1 MLSVTSKLLLTKAL
15 GTSASATSP
24 TSPTAAQSASAATG
38 RNALNQPANTP
49 LQPQTQTATQD
60 PRHAHLL
67 AQGQSALSELPAFT
81 HSVANV
87 GQFSRMLDGWDKYS
101 ATPRHQRAE
110 LTAMTDTRKTL
121 GSTLPATPD
130 MSARVELWSLDRSR
144 GPVTGEGM
152 MDAIERGL
160 ADFDGKGAAKEFN
173 QFAQWAHK
181 NASRLTPE
189 ANQVLGLYAKH
200 ARKAQAK
207 GESDIPLRDFFK
219 MLGEMK
225 GVKGVKEG
233 SVPAELARLDGLQ
246 GPISGD
252 QMADA
257 IRHGSKASEGAEA
270 ADEFHLFNDWA
281 NKNAHRMTP
290 EARRMLETYGKVT
303 GAAGA
308 NVPESERSMT
318 KQSMPQVR
326 DLRTSMALL
335 ELSLQPGRVSGRDM
349 LGAIRRSMGDMDGK
363 SVTDEYKL
371 IADWARANPAK
382 LSPEAERV
390 MDIYTRFNDAARARG
405 RSGISFSATQQMLR
419 EMREAAQP
427 ERMPAAAFR
436 ALSITA

>member
-1 MLSVTSKLLLTKAL
+1 MLSVTSKLLLTKAF
-15 GTSASATSP
+15 GTSASANAS
-24 TSPTAAQSASAATG
+24 TATHGATA
-38 RNALNQPANTP
+38 RELNNPANLTA
-49 LQPQTQTATQD
+49 QTQTQTTTQD
-60 PRHAHLL
+60 PRHGQLL

-87 GQFSRMLDGWDKYS
+87 GQFSRVLDGWDKYPAGS
-101 ATPRHQRAE
+101 RNPTAHQKGD
-110 LTAMTDTRKTL
+110 LTAMSDTRKTL
-121 GSTLPATPD
+121 ASSMLPATPD

-144 GPVTGEGM
+144 GPVTGERM

-160 ADFDGKGAAKEFN
+160 GDFDGQGAAKEFQ
-173 QFAQWAHK
+173 QFADWASK
-181 NASRLTPE
+181 NASRMTPE
-189 ANQVLGLYAKH
+189 AHQVLGLYAKH
-200 ARKAQAK
+200 ARRAQAK
-207 GESDIPLRDFFK
+207 GEGDIALREFFK

-233 SVPAELARLDGLQ
+233 SVPAELARLEQTQ

-257 IRHGSKASEGAEA
+257 IRRGSKASEGPEA

-281 NKNAHRMTP
+281 SKNAHRMTP

-308 NVPESERSMT
+308 GVPEAERSMT
-318 KQSMPQVR
+318 KQEVPQVR

-390 MDIYTRFNDAARARG
+390 MDIYTRFNEAAQARG

>member
-1 MLSVTSKLLLTKAL
+1 MLSVTSKLLLTKAF
-15 GTSASATSP
+15 GTSASAQSSSAT
-24 TSPTAAQSASAATG
+24 QSAAAS
-38 RNALNQPANTP
+38 RDLNNPANLTT
-49 LQPQTQTATQD
+49 QTQTQTTTQD
-60 PRHAHLL
+60 PRQGQLL
-67 AQGQSALSELPAFT
+67 AQGPSALSELPAFT
-81 HSVANV
+81 HSVGNV
-87 GQFSRMLDGWDKYS
+87 GQFSRMLDGWDKYPS
-101 ATPRHQRAE
+101 NPRHARND
-110 LTAMTDTRKTL
+110 LTAMTDTRKTMA
-121 GSTLPATPD
+121 SALPETPD

-144 GPVTGEGM
+144 GPVTGERM

-160 ADFDGKGAAKEFN
+160 ADFDGQGAAKAFQ
-173 QFAQWAHK
+173 QFADWAGK
-181 NASRLTPE
+181 NAGRMTPE
-189 ANQVLGLYAKH
+189 AHQVLGLYAKH

-225 GVKGVKEG
+225 GVKGVKEA
-233 SVPAELARLDGLQ
+233 SVPAELARLEQLQ

-257 IRHGSKASEGAEA
+257 IRRGSQASGGPEA

-303 GAAGA
+303 GAHGTE
-308 NVPESERSMT
+308 VPAAEHSLT
-318 KQSMPQVR
+318 KQEIPQVR

-335 ELSLQPGRVSGRDM
+335 ELSLKPGRVSGRDM

-436 ALSITA
+436 ALAITA

>member
-15 GTSASATSP
+15 GSSASANASSATHGTSL
-24 TSPTAAQSASAATG
+24 A
-38 RNALNQPANTP
+38 RDLNNPANVTT
-49 LQPQTQTATQD
+49 QTQTQTTTQD
-60 PRHAHLL
+60 SRHGQML

-81 HSVANV
+81 HAVANV
-87 GQFSRMLDGWDKYS
+87 GQFSRMLDGWDKYP
-101 ATPRHQRAE
+101 AGPRNKKGD
-110 LTAMTDTRKTL
+110 LTAMSDTRKTL
-121 GSTLPATPD
+121 ASSMLPATPD

-144 GPVTGEGM
+144 GPVTGERM

-160 ADFDGKGAAKEFN
+160 GDFDGQGAAKEFQ
-173 QFAQWAHK
+173 QFADWAGK
-181 NASRLTPE
+181 NASRMTPE
-189 ANQVLGLYAKH
+189 AHQVLGLYAKH

-233 SVPAELARLDGLQ
+233 SVPAELARLEQTQ

-257 IRHGSKASEGAEA
+257 IRHGSMASEGPEA

-308 NVPESERSMT
+308 GVPEAERSMT
-318 KQSMPQVR
+318 KQEVPQVR

-390 MDIYTRFNDAARARG
+390 MDIYTRFNEAARARG
-405 RSGISFSATQQMLR
+405 RTGISFSATQQMLR

-436 ALSITA
+436 ALAITA